1 MVFTDAR
8 TLVLNLRPARPA
20 IGIDWVVA
28 NDDVTVK
35 SHELL
40 EALKSN
46 ARGEVIIIAL
56 CKYLLPYVN
65 NTCPM

>member
-46 ARGEVIIIAL
+46 ARGEVNNNCPMQMFIAL
-56 CKYLLPYVN
+56 CK
-65 NTCPM
+65 

>member
-40 EALKSN
+40 EAVKSN
-46 ARGEVIIIAL
+46 VRGEVEG
-56 CKYLLPYVN
+56 KHSV
-65 NTCPM
+65 